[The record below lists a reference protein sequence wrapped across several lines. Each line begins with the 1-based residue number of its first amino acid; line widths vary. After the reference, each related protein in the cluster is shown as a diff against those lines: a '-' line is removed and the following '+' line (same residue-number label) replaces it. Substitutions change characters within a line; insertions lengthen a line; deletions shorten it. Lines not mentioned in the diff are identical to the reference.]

1 MHGVGHSS
9 VSDVGNV
16 RRIRGTEIPG
26 LTTGAEI
33 PGLTKTAGLEPKGL
47 ELGLTKTAGLGPK
60 DLGAGPSKTAGQLLQ
75 MK

>member
-16 RRIRGTEIPG
+16 RRIRGTE
-26 LTTGAEI
+26 T
-33 PGLTKTAGLEPKGL
+33 PGLTKTTGLEAKDL

-60 DLGAGPSKTAGQLLQ
+60 DLGAGLTKTAGQLLQ
-75 MK
+75 TK